1 MGRGEPSSLCPSD
14 NVLVTST
21 WSHSTEQIVRKI
33 VHRTEFRLRDA
44 WCDPGIGWNT
54 EVKSQCASSWR
65 QSTNYTPVTVQIFF
79 ERQ

>member
-54 EVKSQCASSWR
+54 EVKS
-65 QSTNYTPVTVQIFF
+65 
-79 ERQ
+79 